1 MKNKKT
7 SLLLTLAIFILFFVS
22 ANTARSQS
30 TNQKQPTHLTQTE
43 FTGKGPSQETN
54 YYFSFT
60 AGPGEFSVTLQI
72 KATDYSTFAR
82 LEVLTTGLNALA
94 MHNMNATTGTGP
106 QEVTKKIVLKKQQ
119 TIILKTTLDHNLNEY
134 KITLGGAVKVNAPSD
149 DNSSDASQGNVSG
162 QMQQQG
168 SSAQSAGIINYGQ
181 VMNVPKSGSMVIKMN
196 DGTTQKFDLKKVK
209 SVTVTKQ

>member
-1 MKNKKT
+1 MKK
-7 SLLLTLAIFILFFVS
+7 SIVLFILYVTFMSTTS
-22 ANTARSQS
+22 AQS
-30 TNQKQPTHLTQTE
+30 TNQAKPTVLTETE
-43 FTGKGPSQETN
+43 FTAKGPSKETN

-72 KATDYSTFAR
+72 KATDFSTFAR

-134 KITLGGAVKVNAPSD
+134 KITLGGAVKVNAPSE

-162 QMQQQG
+162 QMQQQS

-181 VMNVPKSGSMVIKMN
+181 VMNVPKSGTMIIKMN
-196 DGTTQKFDLKKVK
+196 DGTTQKIDLKKVK